1 MFSGE
6 FVEDAFLK
14 TAQKIYECIQD
25 GRYVLF
31 DLLLIQHYIELDWK
45 TYCDAIINFLITHSP
60 PCLVLL
66 YLLFTIKNVLSI
78 RPRAHWTVLRDEH

>member
-1 MFSGE
+1 MLKRNNKIYFNTSINYYYIVFLYNLIFSGE

-31 DLLLIQHYIELDWK
+31 DLLLIQHYIELD
-45 TYCDAIINFLITHSP
+45 
-60 PCLVLL
+60 
-66 YLLFTIKNVLSI
+66 
-78 RPRAHWTVLRDEH
+78 